1 MLALIILAVVGLTVV
16 YGVVSAYSRS
26 IRREALENA
35 FDAGGIQG
43 SREDYI
49 EKGLAQYEHG
59 LRKRLIVLVYIIPV
73 ALILVIAYFVNHT

>member
-43 SREDYI
+43 TREDHI